1 MENINLEISNLGP
14 LNKAN
19 INLKRINVVVGKNG
33 VGKST
38 ASKVLECFLTPATEE
53 GFKLSYNS
61 ISKQLL
67 NILHKIRMVIKH
79 ENRSIKFEKFY
90 FEFENF
96 YWDIREKLR
105 NCDVSFEES
114 INDFLFEEI
123 IINIKKFI
131 DIIDNENRKYDIL
144 KQLTKLEESI
154 DINNNPYKRYFKV
167 NNTILKS
174 EFDSIDD
181 KTFIKFTG
189 KNFNQKFTFKNGSIS
204 ENNINENL
212 FNFFN
217 NFSNVIYVDSLS
229 LLDYHGSSEFMYTE
243 PYHLDAINN
252 KIKKNKKIN
261 VYEDIFNEEIFSFKR
276 KIDELLGGEF
286 DFDPS
291 EREFIFKSSSN
302 KYSLK
307 NVASGFKQIGVI
319 QRLLMNNELIPD
331 SFLIIDEPEVNLHPE
346 WQVKFAEILV
356 LAVKELNI
364 TLYINTHSPFFA
376 EAIEVYSAYYNL
388 KDDSNFYIATNP
400 EDNDKSNFKLVNDNI
415 SEVYVHL
422 GYPFNIINQI
432 RFKTEVLGNTK

>member
-144 KQLTKLEESI
+144 KRLTKLEESI
-154 DINNNPYKRYFKV
+154 DINNDPYKRYFKV

-252 KIKKNKKIN
+252 KNKKNKKIN

-291 EREFIFKSSSN
+291 EREFIFKN
-302 KYSLK
+302 NGREKIYKY
-307 NVASGFKQIGVI
+307 
-319 QRLLMNNELIPD
+319 
-331 SFLIIDEPEVNLHPE
+331 
-346 WQVKFAEILV
+346 
-356 LAVKELNI
+356 
-364 TLYINTHSPFFA
+364 Y
-376 EAIEVYSAYYNL
+376 
-388 KDDSNFYIATNP
+388 
-400 EDNDKSNFKLVNDNI
+400 
-415 SEVYVHL
+415 
-422 GYPFNIINQI
+422 
-432 RFKTEVLGNTK
+432 KTIYKICRR